1 MEVLENAAAARTP
14 LLRVEAGPGESL
26 LLTFEAGPVLVRA
39 EPRVGVLR
47 AELIEPGNTA
57 LRGTAILNEEEPWW
71 RLIGSPLFCATAI
84 EEGGGV
90 ALQFRA
96 DTDNP
101 RVVEIVSKGAIL
113 HVCLRALEID
123 GPSRH

>member
-14 LLRVEAGPGESL
+14 LLRVETGPGESL
-26 LLTFEAGPVLVRA
+26 MLTFEAGRVLVRA
-39 EPRVGVLR
+39 EPRVGELC
-47 AELIEPGNTA
+47 AELIEPGDTT

-113 HVCLRALEID
+113 HVGLRALEMD